1 MAKHPV
7 MFLDAIGANYDGI
20 TYKKLKIIFLQ
31 ATDSDLNTVVEE
43 LRDRLTEFKL
53 DTPRRLRHFFSQ
65 IKGEVGPRMI
75 GKTEGFQFYPAT
87 LKTFSLY
94 YREHLAESEVDGY
107 EKNAAG
113 KIIRRANE
121 QAIGRKH

>member
-1 MAKHPV
+1 M
-7 MFLDAIGANYDGI
+7 MFLDAIGANYDGV